1 MFTKKKAAPKDRYHA
16 EYSKLD
22 SEIIEAVPDIRH
34 DVRLV
39 AIDEQIRGFEAQQK
53 EVKKL
58 ISSCR
63 YYPDE
68 RPKPE
73 PVGVEVDAQML
84 LDGGDREE
92 LSGPDTEDR
101 LRNLRR
107 QLAAI
112 EAAVRILQA
121 ERLELTARLC
131 AAAVIELEPLA
142 QGFAKDL
149 FFAYE
154 QLAEQLETSG
164 QFYQLLQRRGLP
176 HERRPAHWT
185 LTKNYDHAVLGGGF
199 IGSSLRWYLDS
210 RKSFWWPNKK

>member
-1 MFTKKKAAPKDRYHA
+1 MEKDKFASEYDLLDKK
-16 EYSKLD
+16 
-22 SEIIEAVPDIRH
+22 IIAQVPDVKN

-39 AIDEQIRGFEAQQK
+39 TLDEQIRGFEAQEK
-53 EVKKL
+53 EVKSL

-73 PVGVEVDAQML
+73 PVGVEKDARTL
-84 LDGGDREE
+84 IDGADRES
-92 LSGPDTEDR
+92 LAGPDSEDR

-199 IGSSLRWYLDS
+199 IGSSLRWYIDS
-210 RKSFWWPNKK
+210 RKSFWWPKKK